1 MAVIYPCKD
10 CEERHIGR
18 HSECEK
24 YKDCTNKTRQI
35 SLQRLEEHRNYDDV
49 FKAMD
54 RMKKKRRLK

>member
-10 CEERHIGR
+10 CEERH
-18 HSECEK
+18 SECEK
-24 YKDCTNKTRQI
+24 YKDCTDKSRQI
-35 SLQRLEEHRNYDDV
+35 SSQRLKEHRNYDDI

>member
-10 CEERHIGR
+10 CEERHIGG

-24 YKDCTNKTRQI
+24 YKDCMNKTRQI
-35 SLQRLEEHRNYDDV
+35 SSQRLKEHRNYDDI